1 MRVFVCRKRFGSLME
16 IRGDNYANVIDNCPS
31 SVTLIIH
38 IYNEVSEGAWPRD
51 SVTLYYISCIAAAL
65 QRLCP
70 HESVPD

>member
-38 IYNEVSEGAWPRD
+38 IYNEVSEEAWPHD
-51 SVTLYYISCIAAAL
+51 SVTLYLMYCCSST
-65 QRLCP
+65 
-70 HESVPD
+70 ETVSS